1 LSPSCSSYLTFPR
14 LDQGHRRI
22 TLASSELVGHLG
34 GRDQLDRHTSKGQSI
49 GAHRSWDGSVAV
61 PDGED
66 SIVPGDE
73 IMPDVLPS
81 ASADVPG
88 MPESLIFQ
96 SKMPQTGR
104 SW

>member
-1 LSPSCSSYLTFPR
+1 MFQLSHFAPGSTKVIGGSPLPCLNWSAISADGISWT
-14 LDQGHRRI
+14 GTRRRG
-22 TLASSELVGHLG
+22 E
-34 GRDQLDRHTSKGQSI
+34 SI

-96 SKMPQTGR
+96 SKMP
-104 SW
+104 

>member
-1 LSPSCSSYLTFPR
+1 
-14 LDQGHRRI
+14 
-22 TLASSELVGHLG
+22 
-34 GRDQLDRHTSKGQSI
+34 
-49 GAHRSWDGSVAV
+49 VAV